1 MSTIEQPA
9 PALRLGFSFGPSQP
23 PRSLGCSLPSG
34 RARLDAI
41 FISEKAFHHAQQI
54 QTVRQIDVAH
64 EAEHRRE
71 SARDHGILGA
81 PCDHAVG
88 AKTGSPR
95 CLTRLHQGHGSRSE
109 ASTFCGLSWVMVQFR
124 SGPRHHRVSVLR
136 AWSTRFPPMP

>member
-64 EAEHRRE
+64 EAEHRRPL
-71 SARDHGILGA
+71 A
-81 PCDHAVG
+81 
-88 AKTGSPR
+88 T
-95 CLTRLHQGHGSRSE
+95 T
-109 ASTFCGLSWVMVQFR
+109 ASWALLATTLSGLRPEV
-124 SGPRHHRVSVLR
+124 P
-136 AWSTRFPPMP
+136 AA